1 MKRKRIALM
10 LTIGLIILSVVSSNV
25 VFALPTEKRNQYE
38 KNANGE
44 TYGYAIQSETIG
56 YEPDLIAAT
65 GTNGEDGYVRG
76 TDLDGPIPSS
86 PEEAIAMQ
94 SSNGRYIPLYESDG
108 ETVIGEFYISPPA
121 ADLSMT
127 RGTNATGAVGVIDV
141 NGTIY
146 RNQNTGNGDGN
157 RAYATTRIW
166 AEYNVPGGSMGA
178 QARVYGAG
186 DNKLKAQSDWAYN
199 SDYSSSVTAT
209 TSHWTLYGTYYSKGL
224 TREWTGTRYWQHAT
238 FQTGNFTV

>member
-76 TDLDGPIPSS
+76 TDLDGPVPSS

-94 SSNGRYIPLYESDG
+94 SPNGRYIPLYESDG
-108 ETVIGEFYISPPA
+108 KTVIGEFYISPPA
-121 ADLSMT
+121 TDLPMT
-127 RGTNATGAVGVIDV
+127 RGTSTTGGIITIDV
-141 NGTIY
+141 YGTTY
-146 RNQNTGNGDGN
+146 RNQNSGSGDGA
-157 RAYATTRIW
+157 RAYATTTIW
-166 AEYNVPGGSMGA
+166 ADRTVSGGSMGA

-186 DNKLKAQSDWAYN
+186 DNKLKAQSDWVYN
-199 SDYSSSVTAT
+199 SGYSTSLTAT
-209 TSHWTLYGTYYSKGL
+209 TSHWTLYGTYYSKGS
-224 TREWTGTRYWQHAT
+224 TREWTGTQYWQHAT
-238 FQTGNFTV
+238 AQTPYFTV